1 MAGAPGALGSLV
13 ILRSAGSMGCQSSP
27 EVVGRKGR
35 ESRTAE
41 TRKRIKTRRRGFTLG
56 SSRTRWMAAGKGWGI
71 AIQKEDY
78 PCLESGA
85 PPGWQRP
92 NPPPEASDNNYQEG
106 RSQK

>member
-1 MAGAPGALGSLV
+1 MAGAPGALGSPV

-41 TRKRIKTRRRGFTLG
+41 TRKSTKTRRRGFTLG
-56 SSRTRWMAAGKGWGI
+56 SSRTGWMSAGKGWGI
-71 AIQKEDY
+71 AIQNEDY

-85 PPGWQRP
+85 PLGWHRP
-92 NPPPEASDNNYQEG
+92 TLLPNAGDNTDQ
-106 RSQK
+106 